1 MGNGVLSTI
10 LMVKNMMR
18 RMMITFLLWPGPPVI
33 YILILVIIVVD
44 VVVVIVLLKHDIPY
58 QFHESPNE
66 MRIAFCHL
74 KLILAFS
81 FFLCLLA
88 CYFCLSLEQ
97 KLHYLPP
104 IQSRPWIV
112 RKKMLS
118 DFSSFFFALFVC
130 FILCSLFK
138 EKTSHLPPI
147 QSRPWIIRER
157 FLRSPPPVLCAIEIV
172 IEHKILKKCQNI

>member
-112 RKKMLS
+112 TKKILS
-118 DFSSFFFALFVC
+118 DFFSFFFCFVCMFLFV
-130 FILCSLFK
+130 FVIQRKNFTPSSDSMPALDYQEKIFAEPSLCSVR
-138 EKTSHLPPI
+138 
-147 QSRPWIIRER
+147 Q
-157 FLRSPPPVLCAIEIV
+157 
-172 IEHKILKKCQNI
+172 